1 MSKGRTWSRQVEV
14 QEGKGNRERTALV
27 DPSVV
32 TQNKTY
38 FTLNLGA
45 PDYLKKKKTP
55 QNKPTHLCGG
65 NRDLLASRCCTLT
78 Y

>member
-14 QEGKGNRERTALV
+14 QGGKGNRERTALV

-38 FTLNLGA
+38 FTLNLGT
-45 PDYLKKKKTP
+45 PDYLKKKKNTTKQTNP
-55 QNKPTHLCGG
+55 LVWWKQ
-65 NRDLLASRCCTLT
+65 RSSS
-78 Y
+78 